1 MPVPPGRNEG
11 SEGGPGA
18 RRSSGRQTR
27 CRRKSRVS
35 GSERR
40 SRGRRI
46 VQRGDHT
53 GDGAEGGGGAG
64 ARAIGEAGDGGSTL
78 RSAIRESLTLH
89 TYFLVLR
96 PTLGP
101 QLSVAVP
108 LTQAP
113 AARHFYRLASRRHA
127 AWLSTSP

>member
-18 RRSSGRQTR
+18 RRSSGRQAR

-53 GDGAEGGGGAG
+53 GDGAEGL
-64 ARAIGEAGDGGSTL
+64 ARG
-78 RSAIRESLTLH
+78 
-89 TYFLVLR
+89 
-96 PTLGP
+96 
-101 QLSVAVP
+101 LSVKRAMEE
-108 LTQAP
+108 AP
-113 AARHFYRLASRRHA
+113 CEVQFGNR
-127 AWLSTSP
+127 